1 MCLGSFLLGA
11 KNPADLDLAWRIY
24 LKQSSSYS
32 KHHLQRCFKMHQALG
47 GCTVLMDKGTF
58 KNYFFSV
65 FPERNSF
72 LFKAKFYSVR
82 FP

>member
-1 MCLGSFLLGA
+1 
-11 KNPADLDLAWRIY
+11 
-24 LKQSSSYS
+24 
-32 KHHLQRCFKMHQALG
+32 MHQALG